1 MTSKI
6 SFFKIRKENMKHH
19 LAILLLTIFCFLMHI
34 LAFVIR
40 IQNLTDSSDWKY
52 KEVAEKVASWAEPG
66 YLQAFGVI
74 VFAMILA
81 MSVFSYLH
89 SRTKTDF
96 YHSLPIKREAIFAV
110 ITMNSLLIF
119 ALPFLAACAAET
131 MIAGITGF
139 LTVTFVKNV
148 FASILCYFLVFMIS
162 FLTAALAM
170 IMTGNLIVGVLGF
183 GVFTGYAP
191 ILVKNIFPCLASVFL
206 KTYVSVTPEK
216 GVLDYLSPVSLSYWI
231 THADSGWSLKAHAG
245 ILAVTLME
253 IIALLILCQKLFKIR
268 PSEAAGKAMAF
279 SKINSVIRIMLV
291 IPASLFAGVFFYSM
305 TMMEHK
311 TWLAIGV
318 IIGVVLFHGLIESIY
333 QFDIRGFLS
342 HRKQLGVCLA
352 VCFLIVGI
360 FYTDT
365 FGYDKYVPKAEK
377 TKAVLIEPQFFSDR
391 KDSFWGDAQEG
402 ITGQKMEDV
411 LELLRKKAEQKDDS
425 EDFYQEN
432 VTVTYTLNSGRKV
445 KRTYLCSREEE
456 LKIMEQIFSSR
467 EYKKNLY
474 SLYTADWSKITEITW
489 DNQMD
494 FETLKL
500 TPEEKEEFLNTY
512 LMELDTLSFNDM
524 TTTAATSEFY
534 LTCEEGRAD
543 DYYYVYPSFT
553 KTIAFLKEKG
563 CSADETMKDRNVVSL
578 ELDSYG
584 DDGVE
589 NTWTVTDPALIAEVK
604 DKLEISGFCGNG
616 YNMYRS
622 TNNINVD
629 ITANIVSKYG
639 SQAVSVTTDD
649 ETLEKLLDTSTSD

>member
-6 SFFKIRKENMKHH
+6 SFFRIRKENMKHH
-19 LAILLLTIFCFLMHI
+19 LAILLLTIFCFLMHV

-52 KEVAEKVASWAEPG
+52 KEVAKNVAAWAEPG
-66 YLQAFGVI
+66 YIQAFGVI
-74 VFAMILA
+74 LFAVILA
-81 MSVFSYLH
+81 MSGLSYLH

-96 YHSLPIKREAIFAV
+96 YHALPIKRETIFAV
-110 ITMNSLLIF
+110 VTMNSLLIF

-131 MIAGITGF
+131 AIAGITGF

-148 FASILCYFLVFMIS
+148 FASILCYFLVFMLS

-170 IMTGNLIVGVLGF
+170 IMTGNLIVGLLGF
-183 GVFTGYAP
+183 GVFAGYAP
-191 ILVKNIFPCLASVFL
+191 VLVKNIFPCLAGVFFD
-206 KTYVSVTPEK
+206 TYVSATSEK
-216 GVLDYLSPVSLSYWI
+216 DILDYLSPVSLSCWL
-231 THADSGWSLKAHAG
+231 TQADSGWSMRAHSG
-245 ILAVTLME
+245 ILAITLVE
-253 IIALLILCQKLFKIR
+253 IIVLLILCQKLFKIR

-279 SKINSVIRIMLV
+279 PKTKSVIRILLV
-291 IPASLFAGVFFYSM
+291 IPASLYAGIFFYSM

-311 TWLAIGV
+311 IWLM
-318 IIGVVLFHGLIESIY
+318 IGVVIGALLFHGLIESIY
-333 QFDIRGFLS
+333 QFDIHGFLS
-342 HRKQLGVCLA
+342 HRKQLGICLA
-352 VCFLIVGI
+352 VCFLVVGI

-377 TKAVLIEPQFFSDR
+377 TKAVLVEPQFFSGR
-391 KDSFWGDAQEG
+391 SESFWGEAQDG
-402 ITGQKMEDV
+402 ITGQEMEDV
-411 LELLRKKAEQKDDS
+411 LELLRKKAEGK
-425 EDFYQEN
+425 ENAEEVNQEYIS
-432 VTVTYTLNSGRKV
+432 VTYTLTNGRKV
-445 KRTYLCSREEE
+445 KRTYLCTREEE
-456 LKIMEQIFSSR
+456 SKIMEQIFSSR

-474 SLYTADWSKITEITW
+474 SLYTVDWSKITEITW

-512 LMELDTLSFNDM
+512 LLELDTLSFDDM
-524 TTTAATSEFY
+524 TTQAATSEFCI
-534 LTCEEGRAD
+534 THEGGNEY
-543 DYYYVYPSFT
+543 DYYYVYPSFA

-589 NTWTVTDPALIAEVK
+589 NTWMVTDPALIAEVK
-604 DKLEISGFCGNG
+604 DKLAISGFCGNV

-639 SQAVSVTTDD
+639 NQAVSVTTDD
-649 ETLEKLLDTSTSD
+649 ETLEKLLENQGD